1 MAETKE
7 HVLTHPFSQIIYK
20 MHLIL
25 LVARTMME
33 NGADSD
39 RTSQYIMRS
48 AGSMTMARC
57 SPAPTC
63 GNCVRRRCS
72 NWPG

>member
-1 MAETKE
+1 MTETKE

-39 RTSQYIMRS
+39 RTSQYIMRT
-48 AGSMTMARC
+48 AAYMGSGFSTM
-57 SPAPTC
+57 PAPPPHGVSST
-63 GNCVRRRCS
+63 
-72 NWPG
+72 